1 MYTIDFSVKSKVHF
15 TGIGGISMS
24 GLAEILLSKGF
35 TVTGSD
41 SKKSEVTEILENLGA
56 TVYIGQRQA
65 NITDDIDFLVYTAAV
80 KSDNPELVAAKE
92 KNIPTLT
99 RAELLGQ
106 IMKHYKVAI
115 GVAGTHGKTSTTSML
130 SNIFLYAKKDP
141 TILVGGMLPS
151 IGGNS
156 LVGNSENFIT
166 EACEYTNSFLSFAPT
181 IAVILN
187 VKADHLDFFKDI
199 DDIRNSFK
207 RYAKLLPSDGTL
219 VINGEIDN
227 LSFFTDDLDCNVSTF
242 GSNPST
248 CTYSYKD
255 LSFDEYARGSYTLL
269 INNEEAGKVNLKV
282 TGEHNVLNSLAAIAS
297 AVASGISVEDAIA
310 GLYTYEGVDRR
321 FQHKGKL
328 GDIEIIDDY
337 AHHPD
342 EINATIAAAKNYPH
356 KDLWVVFQPHTY
368 TRTKSLMNEFAN
380 SLCKAD
386 KIVLADIYAARET
399 DNLGISSQTLA
410 NEIKKYNPNVY
421 YFPTFSEI
429 ENFLLEN
436 LSSGDLLITMG
447 AGDVV
452 KIGEN
457 LLGK

>member
-1 MYTIDFSVKSKVHF
+1 MYTIDFSKKSKVHF

-41 SKKSEVTEILENLGA
+41 SKKSEVTAILENLGA
-56 TVYIGQRQA
+56 TVSIGQRAA
-65 NITDDIDFLVYTAAV
+65 NVADDVDFLVYTAAV
-80 KSDNPELVAAKE
+80 KPNNPELVAANE
-92 KNIPTLT
+92 KNIPILT

-156 LVGNSENFIT
+156 LVGKSENFIT
-166 EACEYTNSFLSFAPT
+166 EACEYTNSFLSFAPS

-187 VKADHLDFFKDI
+187 VKEDHLDFFKDI

-207 RYAKLLPSDGTL
+207 KYAELLPKDGTL

-227 LSFFTDDLDCNVSTF
+227 LNFFTDGLDCNVVTF
-242 GSNPST
+242 GEDSSK

-255 LSFDEYARGSYTLL
+255 ASFDEYARGSYTLM
-269 INNEEAGKVNLKV
+269 INNEPSKKVTLKV
-282 TGEHNVLNSLAAIAS
+282 TGKHNILNSLAAIAS
-297 AVASGISVEDAIA
+297 AVAGGISVDDAIA

-321 FQHKGKL
+321 FQHKGNL
-328 GDIEIIDDY
+328 CGVEIIDDY

-368 TRTKSLMNEFAN
+368 TRTKSLMKEFSE

-399 DNLGISSQTLA
+399 DNLGISSKTLMD
-410 NEIKKYNPNVY
+410 EIKKFNPNVY
-421 YFPTFSEI
+421 YVPTFSEI